1 MTDQAHDESVADAA
15 ALVIRVWR
23 DTAET
28 AGIKARITRQPN
40 LAGGAQTTTVV
51 ASPEAVYREVR
62 EWLERFLE
70 AQSHP
75 GSA

>member
-1 MTDQAHDESVADAA
+1 MTDQAYDESAAGAA

-23 DTAET
+23 DTAQT

-40 LAGGAQTTTVV
+40 LAGDAQTTTVV

-62 EWLERFLE
+62 EWLELFLA
-70 AQSHP
+70 AQSHE
-75 GSA
+75 